1 VGFHAD
7 SIEISN
13 SVIKELVDHLIHYQ
27 VLVKQ
32 TFYHGVMVNP
42 PNVNLQGGPRKS
54 SPPSVL
60 HVSLILC

>member
-1 VGFHAD
+1 MGFYAD

-13 SVIKELVDHLIHYQ
+13 SVIKELVDLLIHYQ

-42 PNVNLQGGPRKS
+42 LNVN
-54 SPPSVL
+54 
-60 HVSLILC
+60 I

>member
-1 VGFHAD
+1 VGFYAD

-13 SVIKELVDHLIHYQ
+13 SVIKELVDLLIHYQ

-42 PNVNLQGGPRKS
+42 LNVN
-54 SPPSVL
+54 
-60 HVSLILC
+60 I